1 VTIDLSRSTT
11 SSSLTFGLG
20 GLRWATACSSG
31 FFGACAEVDGAGGGG
46 GLAPPAAVVLGPLGG
61 NGTADAPGAIEMRLP
76 VFGAGSGGGATKSKR
91 GERCCKK
98 AGGKKKYPF
107 WARRG
112 TRHRPSWLAGADQG
126 RGETVHICS
135 MRKGRKKNKDIQA
148 RRQVLGQAM
157 RLVRA
162 MRLKGHQQASSCL
175 SGPGDQICNRWPPAC
190 PW

>member
-98 AGGKKKYPF
+98 AGGKKNTLF
-107 WARRG
+107 GLGVGLDIVLLGWRGRTRGGAR
-112 TRHRPSWLAGADQG
+112 LFIYAQ
-126 RGETVHICS
+126 
-135 MRKGRKKNKDIQA
+135 
-148 RRQVLGQAM
+148 
-157 RLVRA
+157 
-162 MRLKGHQQASSCL
+162 
-175 SGPGDQICNRWPPAC
+175 
-190 PW
+190 